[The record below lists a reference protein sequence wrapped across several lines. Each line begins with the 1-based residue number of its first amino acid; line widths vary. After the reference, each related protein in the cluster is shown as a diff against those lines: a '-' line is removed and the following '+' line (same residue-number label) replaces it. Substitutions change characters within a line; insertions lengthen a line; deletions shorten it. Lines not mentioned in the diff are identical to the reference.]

1 MKYVELDRLD
11 MVYNY
16 CLSKNQIH
24 SNLTYQKQD
33 TYDHNNQMSQ
43 EMKHI
48 N

>member
-1 MKYVELDRLD
+1 MKYDELDRLD

-16 CLSKNQIH
+16 FLSKNQIH
-24 SNLTYQKQD
+24 SNLTYRKQCM
-33 TYDHNNQMSQ
+33 YDHNNQMSQ